1 MTTRAMRYAATIGLA
16 GALVLAAVVSA
27 AVEVNAGARD
37 GQVLAQYCAPQHDYS
52 DLHRVYCR
60 DHG

>member
-1 MTTRAMRYAATIGLA
+1 MRYAATIGLA
-16 GALVLAAVVSA
+16 GALMLAAVISA

-37 GQVLAQYCAPQHDYS
+37 GQVLAQYCAPQHDNS
-52 DLHRVYCR
+52 DVHRVYCR